1 MARKAAVT
9 PVLSPS
15 GEASLAMLAGVGP
28 AVAAKLQA
36 RGLATLQDLW
46 LHLPLRYEDRTRL
59 TRIEDLRNGV
69 PAQVEGRVVAVE
81 RGMRYR
87 PMLKVAVEDEGRGTL
102 VLRFFH
108 FRQQQVGQFA
118 VGNRLRCFGT
128 PKPGQLGLEIVH
140 PSYQVLGRNDDP
152 ELGDRLDPVYPTV
165 EGVGPMT
172 MRKLISQ
179 ALDRL
184 PEESALELLPSG
196 WLDGL
201 GLPSLRSAL
210 LTVHRPP
217 PDADLAALAAGT
229 HPAQRRLAMEE
240 LLAHHLSLR
249 RQRIALQAHH
259 APPLAGP
266 GKLAKALLKQLPFA
280 LTGAQARVFKQIR
293 EDLARP
299 SPMLRLVQGDVGS
312 GKTVVA
318 ALAAMLAVEQGKQVA
333 LAAPTELLAEQH
345 LNNLR
350 GWLEP
355 LGVRIA
361 WLAGKVTGKARAKV
375 MEQVASGEAQVV
387 VGTHALMQE
396 AVVFQDLALAIVDE
410 QHRFGVHQRLALR
423 DKGAG
428 GNSVPHQL
436 VMTATPIPRTL
447 AMSEYADLDVSAI
460 DELPPGRTPVQ
471 TVALNNDRRP
481 ELIERI
487 ALACQEGRQ
496 VYWVCTLIEESE
508 ELDATPAQATYE
520 SLQALL
526 PGVRVGLVHGRLKA
540 AEKLATMVAFKAGDI
555 DLLVATT
562 VIEVGV
568 DVPNASLMVIENAE
582 RLGLAQLHQL
592 RGRVGRSHH
601 RAYAYLITPDRRA
614 ITPDAEKR
622 LEAIASMDEL
632 GAGFTLATHDLEIR
646 GAGELLGEDQSGQ
659 MAEVGFSLYTEL
671 LERAVRSIKQGKLP
685 DLDAGEEVRGAEVEL
700 HVPALIPEDYLPDVH
715 TRLTLYKRISS
726 ARDSDALRELQV
738 EMIDRFGLLP
748 DAAKHLFA
756 IAELKL
762 KANTLGIRKLDLGE
776 NGGRIVF
783 ESKPNIDPMA
793 VIQLIQ
799 KQPNLYAMEGPDK
812 LRIKHPLPLPE
823 DRFNAA
829 RALLTTLAPG

>member
-1 MARKAAVT
+1 MARKAA
-9 PVLSPS
+9 PALAPS

-28 AVAAKLQA
+28 AVAGKLQA
-36 RGLATLQDLW
+36 RGLGTLQDLW

-59 TRIEDLRNGV
+59 TLIEDLRSGV
-69 PAQVEGRVVAVE
+69 PAQVEGRVMAVE

-87 PMLKVAVEDEGRGTL
+87 PMLKVAIEDEGRGTL

-108 FRQQQVGQFA
+108 FRQQQLGQFA

-128 PKPGQLGLEIVH
+128 PRPGQLGLEIVH
-140 PSYQVLGRNDDP
+140 PSYQVLGRHDDP
-152 ELGDRLDPVYPTV
+152 ALGDRLDPVYPAV
-165 EGVGPMT
+165 EGVGPAT
-172 MRKLISQ
+172 MRKLILQ
-179 ALDRL
+179 ALERL
-184 PEESALELLPSG
+184 PDESLLELLPPG

-210 LTVHRPP
+210 LTVHQPP
-217 PDADLAALAAGT
+217 QDADLSALANGI
-229 HPAQRRLAMEE
+229 HPAQRRLALEE

-259 APPLAGP
+259 APPLDGP
-266 GKLAKALLKQLPFA
+266 GRLAKALLKQLPFA
-280 LTGAQARVFKQIR
+280 LTGAQQRVFKQIR
-293 EDLARP
+293 DDLARP

-355 LGVRIA
+355 LGVQVA

-375 MEQVASGEAQVV
+375 LADVANGEAKVV
-387 VGTHALMQE
+387 VGTHALMQD

-471 TVALNNDRRP
+471 TVALNADRRP

-487 ALACQEGRQ
+487 ALACSEGRQ

-540 AEKLATMVAFKAGDI
+540 AEKLATMVAFKAGQI

-592 RGRVGRSHH
+592 RGRVGRGSAVS
-601 RAYAYLITPDRRA
+601 RCMLLYQTPLSTMARERLQTMRETNDGFV
-614 ITPDAEKR
+614 IAEK
-622 LEAIASMDEL
+622 
-632 GAGFTLATHDLEIR
+632 DLELR
-646 GAGELLGEDQSGQ
+646 GPGELLGTRQTGL
-659 MAEVGFSLYTEL
+659 AGF
-671 LERAVRSIKQGKLP
+671 RIA
-685 DLDAGEEVRGAEVEL
+685 DLARDANL
-700 HVPALIPEDYLPDVH
+700 LPDVH
-715 TRLTLYKRISS
+715 ALAERLLQEQPGLADRVVDRWIGTAVRYAS
-726 ARDSDALRELQV
+726 A
-738 EMIDRFGLLP
+738 
-748 DAAKHLFA
+748 
-756 IAELKL
+756 
-762 KANTLGIRKLDLGE
+762 
-776 NGGRIVF
+776 
-783 ESKPNIDPMA
+783 
-793 VIQLIQ
+793 
-799 KQPNLYAMEGPDK
+799 
-812 LRIKHPLPLPE
+812 
-823 DRFNAA
+823 
-829 RALLTTLAPG
+829 